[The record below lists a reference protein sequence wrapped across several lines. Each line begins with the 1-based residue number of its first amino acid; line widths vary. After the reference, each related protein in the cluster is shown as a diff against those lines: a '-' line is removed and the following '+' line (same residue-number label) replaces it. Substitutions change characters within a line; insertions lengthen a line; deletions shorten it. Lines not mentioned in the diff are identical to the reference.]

1 MAEEKSAPPGRTTRP
16 AGQRGI
22 GWAALVGFLAVCVVL
37 IVMIWVDNLTPDG
50 EEATP
55 GYYRD
60 TFQVDESVYATV
72 TAEAAAA
79 EAPAT
84 PQPTAT
90 VP

>member
-1 MAEEKSAPPGRTTRP
+1 
-16 AGQRGI
+16 
-22 GWAALVGFLAVCVVL
+22 
-37 IVMIWVDNLTPDG
+37 MIWVDNLTPDG

-72 TAEAAAA
+72 TAEAAAS

>member
-1 MAEEKSAPPGRTTRP
+1 M
-16 AGQRGI
+16 
-22 GWAALVGFLAVCVVL
+22 VGFIAVCVVL

-72 TAEAAAA
+72 TAEAAEAA
-79 EAPAT
+79 AT